1 MLALAWRKGGF
12 LKEESKGRFL
22 VNAWLRIM
30 SGHGAN
36 PIFFNKENKDWTS
49 ITLTNPPRPTYPPP
63 PPPHP
68 HPLTLLKVDVICV
81 SSLSVLHCFC
91 KTLKLI
97 IHNLLY
103 KYLTTEKIYTLNS
116 LVFKDAIQQ
125 STQL

>member
-49 ITLTNPPRPTYPPP
+49 ITLTNPPPPTYSPPSP
-63 PPPHP
+63 PTPH
-68 HPLTLLKVDVICV
+68 LTHSGRHMFIIPI
-81 SSLSVLHCFC
+81 SPSLFL
-91 KTLKLI
+91 
-97 IHNLLY
+97 
-103 KYLTTEKIYTLNS
+103 
-116 LVFKDAIQQ
+116 
-125 STQL
+125 

>member
-1 MLALAWRKGGF
+1 MLALAWRIGGF

-63 PPPHP
+63 HP
-68 HPLTLLKVDVICV
+68 TPIPSPYSKWTSYVYHPYQSFIVFVKH
-81 SSLSVLHCFC
+81 LS
-91 KTLKLI
+91 
-97 IHNLLY
+97 
-103 KYLTTEKIYTLNS
+103 
-116 LVFKDAIQQ
+116 
-125 STQL
+125 